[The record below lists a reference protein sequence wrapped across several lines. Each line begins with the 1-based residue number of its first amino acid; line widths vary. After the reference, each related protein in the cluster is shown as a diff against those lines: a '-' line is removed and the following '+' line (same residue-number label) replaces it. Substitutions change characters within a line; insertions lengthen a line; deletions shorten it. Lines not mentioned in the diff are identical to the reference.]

1 MRLSTVSRAPEEIGA
16 NDAEAPEHG
25 FYRAAQPPSRSVSA
39 TCRAVVSSF
48 ASDPASLAC
57 MLQSLVD
64 RSVCAVDEHP
74 LTITAAQAAQIPL
87 VQRLAREIWHRYY
100 PSIVSVAQIDYML
113 DRGYSDEALRRFV
126 DERDAGLALARVA
139 GSDVGFAA
147 WYRNDAT
154 TSKLDKLYVL
164 PQHHRTG
171 IGRGLIEHVGAH
183 AKAAGCSSLTLNVN
197 RGNTSAI
204 RAYERCGF
212 TVRARGDFPIGDGF
226 VMEDFIMVREL

>member
-1 MRLSTVSRAPEEIGA
+1 
-16 NDAEAPEHG
+16 
-25 FYRAAQPPSRSVSA
+25 
-39 TCRAVVSSF
+39 
-48 ASDPASLAC
+48 

-64 RSVCAVDEHP
+64 QSACAVDEHP
-74 LTITAAQAAQIPL
+74 LTITAAQAAQIPM

-100 PSIVSVAQIDYML
+100 PSIISVAQIDYML
-113 DRGYSDEALRRFV
+113 ERGYSHEALLRFV
-126 DERDAGLALARVA
+126 EEREAGLVLAGA
-139 GSDVGFAA
+139 PDDAIAFAA
-147 WYRNDAT
+147 WYRVDAT

-171 IGRGLIEHVGAH
+171 IGRALIEHVGAL
-183 AKAAGCSSLTLNVN
+183 ARAAGSSSLTLNVN